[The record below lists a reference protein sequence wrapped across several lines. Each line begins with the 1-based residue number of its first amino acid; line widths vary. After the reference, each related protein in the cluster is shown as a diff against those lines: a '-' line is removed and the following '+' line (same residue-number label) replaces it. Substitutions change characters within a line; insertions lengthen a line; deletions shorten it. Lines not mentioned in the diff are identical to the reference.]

1 MGPNV
6 IVCAAWHHG
15 RNMISRCTSVLKR
28 KLYIAKMVHWKWQG
42 ALDSSF
48 FTTLLS
54 SFFTGDL
61 PELLAALTMASSMGD
76 SILKT
81 KHPWIALMLSFV
93 FLTRLKTTDKKL
105 SGKPHQERGVERFH
119 GWPVILKESS
129 WVARDPYKVVVGG
142 PWSLQSRRG
151 WGLDHTK
158 SSWLSSSPTTKIVT
172 WQLRTNHGTH
182 NKISSRYVSSFS
194 L

>member
-1 MGPNV
+1 
-6 IVCAAWHHG
+6 
-15 RNMISRCTSVLKR
+15 MISRCTSVLKR

-81 KHPWIALMLSFV
+81 KHPWTALMLSFV
-93 FLTRLKTTDKKL
+93 FLTRLKTTISKNKAANLIKKEEL
-105 SGKPHQERGVERFH
+105 SVFMGGPWSSKNRR
-119 GWPVILKESS
+119 GWPVILTKSS